1 MAFKDFRTYRWELL
15 WNFVESE
22 KGEECI
28 KGLGVGSSKEYV
40 GWVDRK
46 EEGGLV
52 RQVLVLEHFSGK
64 VVQGLSGED
73 EEGVAEEDCREL
85 EACDKA
91 DDGVVLLQ
99 PVEADCKSANEE
111 GVEGEERQVGLK
123 RVAVVGNVQKVS
135 TVPPEVSY
143 QVI

>member
-1 MAFKDFRTYRWELL
+1 MRNLT
-15 WNFVESE
+15 
-22 KGEECI
+22 
-28 KGLGVGSSKEYV
+28 GLNPY
-40 GWVDRK
+40 
-46 EEGGLV
+46 L
-52 RQVLVLEHFSGK
+52 
-64 VVQGLSGED
+64 GED

-143 QVI
+143 RVKATRMSQN